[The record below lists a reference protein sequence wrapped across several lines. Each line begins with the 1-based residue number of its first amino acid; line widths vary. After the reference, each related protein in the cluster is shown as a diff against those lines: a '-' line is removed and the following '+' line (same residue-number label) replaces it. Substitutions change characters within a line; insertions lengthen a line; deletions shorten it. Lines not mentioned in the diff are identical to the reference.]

1 MLAEQA
7 MGSLVELMA
16 STDFPQRLVALRKQ
30 KGLTQQALSDLTG
43 IHLTQIRRYEGG
55 ATLPTFEMLRKL
67 AVTLSVPAD
76 VLLFNDGERGPA
88 DDLRLQFEA
97 IQRLDPD
104 ERESLKTVIDGVITR
119 HEVRRLARTG

>member
-1 MLAEQA
+1 

-16 STDFPQRLVALRKQ
+16 STDFPKRLVALRKQ

-55 ATLPTFEMLRKL
+55 VTLPTFEMLRKL

-76 VLLFNDGERGPA
+76 VLLFTDGERGPA

-104 ERESLKTVIDGVITR
+104 ERESLRTVIDGVITR

>member
-1 MLAEQA
+1 

-16 STDFPQRLVALRKQ
+16 STDFPQRLVTLRKQ

>member
-1 MLAEQA
+1 

-16 STDFPQRLVALRKQ
+16 GTDFPQRLVALRKQ

-55 ATLPTFEMLRKL
+55 VTLPTFEMLRKL
-67 AVTLSVPAD
+67 AVTLNVPAD
-76 VLLFNDGERGPA
+76 VLLFDDGERGPA
-88 DDLRLQFEA
+88 DDLRFQFEA

>member
-1 MLAEQA
+1 
-7 MGSLVELMA
+7 
-16 STDFPQRLVALRKQ
+16 
-30 KGLTQQALSDLTG
+30 
-43 IHLTQIRRYEGG
+43 
-55 ATLPTFEMLRKL
+55 MLRKL

-76 VLLFNDGERGPA
+76 VLLFDDGERGPA

-97 IQRLDPD
+97 IQHLDPD